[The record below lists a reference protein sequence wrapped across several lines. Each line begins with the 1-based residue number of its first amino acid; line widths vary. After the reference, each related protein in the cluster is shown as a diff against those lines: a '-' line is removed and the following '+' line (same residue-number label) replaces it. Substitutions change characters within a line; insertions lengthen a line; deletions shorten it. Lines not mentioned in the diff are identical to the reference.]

1 MPCMYARSKYNYT
14 PADFDLYFN
23 YTAIPKNIK
32 LTDATNLSKRLQQ
45 LMPLTKTL
53 HLNLET
59 KIKDESQEVG
69 VSTDLHLTVNDKY
82 IGVKI
87 I

>member
-14 PADFDLYFN
+14 PADFDLYFD

-32 LTDATNLSKRLQQ
+32 LTDATNLSKQLQQ

-53 HLNLET
+53 HLNLNTDMKE
-59 KIKDESQEVG
+59 ESQEVG
-69 VSTDLHLTVNDKY
+69 LYTSMYLTMNDTFKE
-82 IGVKI
+82 IKI
-87 I
+87 V